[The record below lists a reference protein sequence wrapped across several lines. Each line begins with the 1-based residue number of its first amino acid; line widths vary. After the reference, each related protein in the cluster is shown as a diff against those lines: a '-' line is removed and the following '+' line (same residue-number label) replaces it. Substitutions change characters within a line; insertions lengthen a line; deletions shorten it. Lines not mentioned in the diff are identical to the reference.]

1 MNVLL
6 LGTGMQGRAALHDL
20 VHSPGVSRVVAADRD
35 LASLEAWVSSRGYG
49 DRVECRAVD
58 AADAA
63 SLDRLLQADVDVA
76 IDLLPVPF
84 IGLVAAAAVRAGV
97 HLVNTFYTTPEL
109 RALAPEAERRGVTL
123 LPEMGL
129 DPGIDLVL
137 LGDLAR
143 EFDEITAIRSYGAGI
158 PEPAAANTPI
168 KYKVSWTLE
177 GVLRSYRR
185 AARVVR
191 DGRIV
196 EIGDTEQF
204 RPHHLHVVDL
214 PDIGPLEAFPNG
226 DAIEYIRML
235 GLDPARLR
243 DAGRYALR
251 YPGHSAFWQTLV
263 DLHLL
268 DDDVTVVEG
277 VAVNRRKFLAAAL
290 APYLQYA
297 DDERDLAIVRVEIE
311 GRSGGRPCRAM
322 RQVIDRR
329 DLGTGLTAMSRTVGF
344 PASIGAQLV
353 ATGVV
358 RKRGL
363 LSPVTDVPCEP
374 FVDALAAR
382 GIAVTSER
390 W

>member
-1 MNVLL
+1 
-6 LGTGMQGRAALHDL
+6 
-20 VHSPGVSRVVAADRD
+20 
-35 LASLEAWVSSRGYG
+35 
-49 DRVECRAVD
+49 
-58 AADAA
+58 
-63 SLDRLLQADVDVA
+63 
-76 IDLLPVPF
+76 
-84 IGLVAAAAVRAGV
+84 
-97 HLVNTFYTTPEL
+97 
-109 RALAPEAERRGVTL
+109 
-123 LPEMGL
+123 
-129 DPGIDLVL
+129 
-137 LGDLAR
+137 
-143 EFDEITAIRSYGAGI
+143 
-158 PEPAAANTPI
+158 
-168 KYKVSWTLE
+168 
-177 GVLRSYRR
+177 
-185 AARVVR
+185 
-191 DGRIV
+191 
-196 EIGDTEQF
+196 
-204 RPHHLHVVDL
+204 
-214 PDIGPLEAFPNG
+214 
-226 DAIEYIRML
+226 ML